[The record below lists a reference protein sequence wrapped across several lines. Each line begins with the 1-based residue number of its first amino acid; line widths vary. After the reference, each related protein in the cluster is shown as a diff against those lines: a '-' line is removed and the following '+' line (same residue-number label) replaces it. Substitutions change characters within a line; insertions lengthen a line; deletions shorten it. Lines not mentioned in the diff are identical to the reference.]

1 MSAATPAPVQAC
13 IGLGGNLGDAA
24 ATLRAALAALD
35 TLPQIRLLRAS
46 QLYRSPAWGREDQPD
61 FINAAALVSTT
72 LPAPELLQ
80 ALLDLEH
87 RHGRQRLP
95 GERWGP
101 RTLDLDLLLYAEA
114 VIDLPGLQVPHP
126 FLHQRAFVLLPLA
139 EIAADAVIPGHGTV
153 RDVRDR
159 IETGGIVPIG
169 R

>member
-13 IGLGGNLGDAA
+13 IGLGGNLGDAQ

-35 TLPQIRLLRAS
+35 TLPQTRLLRAS

-61 FINAAALVSTT
+61 FINAAALVTTT
-72 LPAPELLQ
+72 LPAPDLLQ

-153 RDVRDR
+153 RDARDR